1 MRHTF
6 QAHSSLPNFKFTCGV
21 EGCCQ
26 TFTTYSAVKSHLARK
41 HRGVNMDEAVN
52 SPIQSQ
58 EYYPDTC
65 SSEISAVQLTNDDMM
80 HHTANPQPLL
90 TSQENTL
97 QRSAALFLLS
107 LKEQHQNTQKAID
120 FAVGQVQQMM
130 SYAIEDVKKSV
141 MSTLQDHCPAM
152 QSDIPDISSCF
163 EVPNPFE
170 ALHTEYLQTKYYKNH
185 FNLVVSLLTYLYIH
199 QLLSVLCLGT
209 NDH

>member
-26 TFTTYSAVKSHLARK
+26 TFTTYSAAKSHIARK
-41 HRGVNMDEAVN
+41 HRGVNLDESAN

-58 EYYPDTC
+58 EYHPDTS
-65 SSEISAVQLTNDDMM
+65 SSEFSPVECTDDDLM
-80 HHTANPQPLL
+80 HHSAASQPLL

-120 FAVGQVQQMM
+120 FAVEQVQQMM
-130 SYAIEDVKKSV
+130 SYAVEDIKKSV
-141 MSTLQDHCPAM
+141 MSTLQDHCAAM

-170 ALHTEYLQTKYYKNH
+170 ALHTEYLQTKYYKNY
-185 FNLVVSLLTYLYIH
+185 FNLVVSCIHDNLYVYIH
-199 QLLSVLCLGT
+199 IFMYI
-209 NDH
+209 NDV